1 MLHGKLNSQVFL
13 QERRMLLNSLNI
25 ILTKLSKVS
34 LNIPEHSNLKRALRL
49 SSKSIVHE
57 WSTVGVGAIKGYSS
71 TIERSAKIVKWMKV
85 GGWVAIGIGGLNVT
99 NKVYDACT
107 TGREGECSKVAVKE
121 YTKFGLSTGL
131 AIRGG
136 MIGASAMGAV
146 CVAAGIITAPAAGAG
161 GIACAIVGSAIG
173 GWMGGE
179 VGNRLG
185 NALVN

>member
-1 MLHGKLNSQVFL
+1 
-13 QERRMLLNSLNI
+13 MLLNSLNI

-34 LNIPEHSNLKRALRL
+34 LNISEHSNLKRALRL